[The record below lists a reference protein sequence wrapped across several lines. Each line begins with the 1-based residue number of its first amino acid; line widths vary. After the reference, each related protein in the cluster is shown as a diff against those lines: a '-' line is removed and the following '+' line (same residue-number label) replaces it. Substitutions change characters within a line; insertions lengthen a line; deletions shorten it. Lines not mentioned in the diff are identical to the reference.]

1 MRINPLESLAG
12 APRLIGYKFCC
23 DYTPQLGLLRIILS
37 NCTDISLYG
46 APPRAVDKIIQ
57 KYLGKGQSGAL
68 QCAAELI
75 RAGYRENA
83 KL

>member
-1 MRINPLESLAG
+1 MS
-12 APRLIGYKFCC
+12 IGGKFWC
-23 DYTPQLGLLRIILS
+23 DYDPDLGLLRIILS
-37 NCTDISLYG
+37 NCSDINLLN
-46 APPRAVDKIIQ
+46 APERVTQIIQ

-75 RAGYRENA
+75 RAGYKENA